1 MQYLVTAQ
9 EMKKCD
15 RNTIKC
21 FGMDSMVL
29 MERAALAAAASI
41 PTTGLA
47 SGGQQ
52 VPQLDGRSGPIA
64 QGAVAN
70 ADGTTNYGF

>member
-1 MQYLVTAQ
+1 MLQKKQFWNEKSDYILMRCFDMQYLVTAQ

-29 MERAALAAAASI
+29 MERAALAAAAR
-41 PTTGLA
+41 
-47 SGGQQ
+47 
-52 VPQLDGRSGPIA
+52 V
-64 QGAVAN
+64 
-70 ADGTTNYGF
+70 YE